1 MSGGATSSIAGKQAG
16 NKKMYLEKFKLD
28 RKTALVT
35 GAGQGIGLAC
45 AEALAEAGA
54 RVVIADR
61 DPKLAETGC
70 ASLKAKGLNAEI
82 VIMDVT
88 DSKRVSEVAD
98 KLASRYGGVDILV
111 NSAGIAR
118 SETPA
123 EKVTDEHWLNV
134 VDVNLNGTFWCCRAF
149 GKHMLDAKS
158 GSIVNIGSMSGFIVN
173 KPQEQCYY
181 NASKAAVHH
190 LTKSLAAEWG
200 ARGVRVNAVAPT
212 YITTPL
218 NAFVKSNPQ
227 MYDAWIGGTPMARM
241 GEVDEIASV
250 VLFLA
255 SDAASLMTGSVVLVD
270 GGYTCW

>member
-1 MSGGATSSIAGKQAG
+1 
-16 NKKMYLEKFKLD
+16 MYLEKFKLGG
-28 RKTALVT
+28 KTAVVT
-35 GAGQGIGLAC
+35 GGGQGIGLAC
-45 AEALAEAGA
+45 VEALAEAGA

-61 DPKLAETGC
+61 DTGVAET
-70 ASLKAKGLNAEI
+70 ARDEMRKKGYDPDI
-82 VIMDVT
+82 VDMDVT
-88 DSKRVSEVAD
+88 SSRRVTEVAD
-98 KLASRYGGVDILV
+98 QLGSVDVLV
-111 NSAGIAR
+111 NNAGIAR

-123 EKVTDEHWLNV
+123 ETVTDEHWLNV
-134 VDVNLNGTFWCCRAF
+134 IDVNLNGTFWCCRAF
-149 GKHMLDAKS
+149 GRHMLQAKA
-158 GSIVNIGSMSGFIVN
+158 GTIVNVGSMSGFIVN

-212 YITTPL
+212 YIETPL
-218 NAFVKSNPQ
+218 NAFVKSNPR

-241 GEVDEIASV
+241 GQVEEIASV

-255 SDAASLMTGSVVLVD
+255 SDAASLMTGSIVLVD